1 MPHPLQEHIAS
12 IRHRARTLLLA
23 HGVTRLLAIV
33 VGLVLVAGLID
44 FGLRLSDRGLR
55 IMLSLAVLVAVVWA
69 TWRFLVQAVL
79 TRFSDTEIAFRI
91 QHRFPQL
98 GDRLASAIEFLHQ
111 APDEAHA
118 GSVELRR
125 AVIAKATAE
134 VEDLD
139 LASSLERRPLWR
151 SIAATVLVCALAI
164 MFVVMDPVSSRLA
177 VSRLFLP
184 WANARWPQVNHLTFR
199 QRVDQVAFGDP
210 VEFEVVDVRGAEL
223 PEQVSLEFRYEGE
236 TPTDLP
242 LTADMQF
249 VGDMMVY
256 RRDAVT
262 RPFAYRAVGGDDD
275 SMAWI
280 QLHVVEAPEIED
292 PQFHLSFPEYTGW
305 EPATVDAPIQALRG
319 TQVRIAASLSKAI
332 KNATLH
338 LESGGQ
344 FPCKLDENG
353 RSLVTP
359 TGSQESFD
367 VTSSDTLWFDLVDEQ
382 GFNGGKDTRYQLQVI
397 EDAAPSVTV
406 EKPDTNLFV
415 TSAAEIPLTL
425 VARDDLALHQVELR
439 YLRSDRSDEGEQIV
453 SLYEGPA
460 KVEPGPAPLDAAAA
474 ESDRRRIDYRWDVAA
489 LELPPGTQ
497 LTFYA
502 AALDY
507 LPQSGQSL
515 PRRVTII
522 TPEELQQR
530 ITERQR
536 YIMGQLS
543 RALKQQQTARSRVT
557 ELEIQMQ
564 QVGKLGKPDVDQ
576 LQAAELTQRQVR
588 RTLTDENDGITSQI
602 DSLLVELENNNLET
616 PELRQRLEDLQQA
629 ISQVATDPLASAE
642 QALVDS
648 LKQSQTILETTE
660 DTEDRQ
666 PAAEDAEV
674 AKSLMA
680 AGQSQ
685 DNVVQSL
692 ESLLSELGQWNN
704 YRQFA
709 EEIAQVRREQHEL
722 AEQTAEL
729 GRRTLT
735 RGVEDL
741 APQELA
747 DLNKIAERQQELAR
761 RFERVMQGM
770 RQMRDEL
777 EADDPL
783 TADTLSDALEQ
794 SRELSVGGQM
804 GNAGRQVRENQVGQ
818 AVATQRQVDQDLQEL
833 MDVLSNRRENELSRL
848 VKKLREAERE
858 LEQLREEHEGLR
870 KKTEAAAQEPDP
882 EERERQLKRLARQER
897 ELQEKT
903 ERFARKLQ
911 RLQAERASRTAQQ
924 AGQSMAAASQQ
935 GEQGQAGEASDSSN
949 KAQKD
954 LDDAQQQLAQ
964 RRQQAEMDLA
974 FEQLTRMAE
983 TLAGLRDQQS
993 GVLEET
999 TRLSE
1004 LETTQGHLTR
1014 AQQISLNNLARRQ
1027 QAIAQETEDA
1037 TSQLTAAKI
1046 FQLAL
1051 TRARESMLEASDL
1064 LGEQKTGPATQRAE
1078 QNALRRF
1085 EQLLSALEQDEP
1097 EQGDGEQQGNDGGQ
1111 GGGQSQP
1118 PTDGIPPLAQL
1129 KVLKMMQQDLNSRTD
1144 EIRADYQQQGEWT
1157 PELQA
1162 RLAEISEE
1170 QGLLAEL
1177 ARGFS
1182 QPSEPAPE
1190 DDPENLPD
1198 LFDEEALPAL
1208 DLDLQPTPA
1217 RLPR

>member
-12 IRHRARTLLLA
+12 IRRRARTLLLA
-23 HGVTRLLAIV
+23 HGVARLLAMV
-33 VGLVLVAGLID
+33 VGLIIVAGLID
-44 FGLRLSDRGLR
+44 FGLRLNDRGLR
-55 IMLSLAVLVAVVWA
+55 IMLTLCVLAVAAWA
-69 TWRFLVQAVL
+69 TWRFLMQSILV
-79 TRFSDTEIAFRI
+79 RFSDTEIAFRI

-98 GDRLASAIEFLHQ
+98 GDRLASAIEFLKQ
-111 APDEAHA
+111 SPGDSHA

-125 AVIAKATAE
+125 AVIAKTTAE
-134 VEDLD
+134 IEDLE
-139 LASSLERRPLWR
+139 LSTSLEPRPLWR
-151 SIAATVLVCALAI
+151 SVAATALVCALGI
-164 MFVVMDPVSSRLA
+164 VFLVMDPVASRLA
-177 VSRLFLP
+177 LTRLTMP
-184 WANARWPQVNHLTFR
+184 WANVRWPQENHLMFR

-210 VEFEVVDVRGAEL
+210 LDFEVIDVQGAEL
-223 PEQVSLEFRYEGE
+223 PEQVSIEFRYEGE
-236 TPTDLP
+236 PPTDLP
-242 LTADMQF
+242 LSADMQF

-256 RRDAVT
+256 RQDAVT
-262 RPFAYRAVGGDDD
+262 REFAYRAVGGDDD
-275 SMAWI
+275 AMPWI
-280 QLHVVEAPEIED
+280 QLHVVEAPEIEKLE
-292 PQFHLSFPEYTGW
+292 FHLSFPEYTGW
-305 EPATVDAPIQALRG
+305 EPATVEAPIQAIRG
-319 TQVRIAASLSKAI
+319 TQVQLSATVSKRLEH
-332 KNATLH
+332 ATLN

-344 FPCKLDENG
+344 FFCKLDESG
-353 RSLVTP
+353 RSLTAP
-359 TGSQESFD
+359 ADNRQSFD
-367 VTSSDTLWFDLVDEQ
+367 VTKSDTLWFDLEDEQ
-382 GFNGGKDTRYQLQVI
+382 GFNGGNDTRYQLQVI

-415 TSAAEIPLTL
+415 TSAAEIPLSV

-460 KVEPGPAPLDAAAA
+460 QVEPGPAPLDVAAA
-474 ESDRRRIDYRWDVAA
+474 ESDRRTVGYRWDVAA

-502 AALDY
+502 AASDY

-543 RALKQQQTARSRVT
+543 RALKQQQTTRSRVT

-588 RTLTDENDGITSQI
+588 RTLTDEADGITSQI
-602 DSLLVELENNNLET
+602 DSLLVELKNNNLET
-616 PELRQRLEDLQQA
+616 PELRGRLEDLQQA
-629 ISQVATDPLASAE
+629 ISQIATAPLSSAE
-642 QALVDS
+642 QGLVDS
-648 LKQSQTILETTE
+648 LKQSQTILESLD
-660 DTEDRQ
+660 DTEDRE
-666 PAAEDAEV
+666 PTAEDAAV
-674 AKSLMA
+674 AETLSA

-685 DNVVQSL
+685 DEVVQSL

-704 YRQFA
+704 YREFA
-709 EEIAQVRREQHEL
+709 QEIAQVRSEQHEL

-747 DLNKIAERQQELAR
+747 DLNKLAERQQELAR

-777 EADDPL
+777 QADDPL

-804 GNAGRQVRENQVGQ
+804 DNAGRQVRDNQVGQ
-818 AVATQRQVDQDLQEL
+818 AVATQRQLDQDLQEL

-870 KKTEAAAQEPDP
+870 KKTEAAAQETDP
-882 EERERQLKRLARQER
+882 QERERQLKRLARQER

-911 RLQAERASRTAQQ
+911 RLQAERASRTAQK
-924 AGQSMAAASQQ
+924 AGENMAAAGQQ
-935 GEQGQAGEASDSSN
+935 GEQGQAGEASESSN

-954 LDDAQQQLAQ
+954 LDEAQKQLAQ

-983 TLAGLRDQQS
+983 TLAGLRDQQR

-1004 LETTQGHLTR
+1004 VETSQGHLSR
-1014 AQQISLNNLARRQ
+1014 AQQISLNNLARQQ

-1037 TSQLTAAKI
+1037 SAQLTAAKV

-1051 TRARESMLEASDL
+1051 SRARDNMLRASEL
-1064 LGEQKTGPATQRAE
+1064 LSDQQTGPTTQRFE
-1078 QNALRRF
+1078 QDALRRF
-1085 EQLLSALEQDEP
+1085 EQLLSALEPDEP
-1097 EQGDGEQQGNDGGQ
+1097 EQGEGGEQGSDGGQ
-1111 GGGQSQP
+1111 GGGQSKP
-1118 PTDGIPPLAQL
+1118 PADGIPPLAQL
-1129 KVLKMMQQDLNSRTD
+1129 KVLKMMQQDLNARTD
-1144 EIRADYQQQGEWT
+1144 EIRTDYQQQGEWT

-1170 QGLLAEL
+1170 QSVLADH
-1177 ARGFS
+1177 ARGFA

-1190 DDPENLPD
+1190 DDPDSLPD
-1198 LFDEEALPAL
+1198 LFDEDSLPEL
-1208 DLDLQPTPA
+1208 DLNLRPTPA
-1217 RLPR
+1217 R